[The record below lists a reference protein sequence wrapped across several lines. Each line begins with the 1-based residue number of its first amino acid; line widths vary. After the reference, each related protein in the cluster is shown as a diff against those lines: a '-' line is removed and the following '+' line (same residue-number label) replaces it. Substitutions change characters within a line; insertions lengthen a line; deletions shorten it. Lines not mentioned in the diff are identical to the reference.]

1 MAPVLTSSEAMWAT
15 RFAIF
20 DLGLDSAAR
29 ATLTDLI
36 LEKEAGYDS
45 NLSQRKQAGLFPP
58 FSSLYKKQ
66 GFELWPEPE
75 FALVREALVAAS
87 RSFIDY
93 VLGPDTAIL
102 GVDAWA
108 NIHRASNW
116 HGPHSH
122 FAGGEETASGVY
134 WIQVPDEPAES
145 DSNGAFVF
153 TDPRGPY
160 HPGRHRKVIRPKA
173 GSALL
178 FPSWQQHYVTPLVPG
193 SLRVSIGFDVLCDQ
207 IIP

>member
-1 MAPVLTSSEAMWAT
+1 MAPVLTSIEAMWAT
-15 RFAIF
+15 RYAVFEI
-20 DLGLDSAAR
+20 GLDSVTLAR
-29 ATLTDLI
+29 LIDLI
-36 LEKEAGYDS
+36 LAKEAEYDS
-45 NLSQRKQAGLFPP
+45 TLDKKQQTGLFPP

-75 FALVREALVAAS
+75 FGLVRDALASAS
-87 RSFIDY
+87 RSYIDE

-108 NIHRASNW
+108 NIHRPANW

-122 FAGGEETASGVY
+122 FAGGNETASGVY
-134 WIQVPDEPAES
+134 WIEVPDEPADS

-173 GSALL
+173 GFALL
-178 FPSWQQHYVTPLVPG
+178 FPSWQQHYVTPLSPG
-193 SLRVSIGFDVLCDQ
+193 SLRVSIGFDVLCAR